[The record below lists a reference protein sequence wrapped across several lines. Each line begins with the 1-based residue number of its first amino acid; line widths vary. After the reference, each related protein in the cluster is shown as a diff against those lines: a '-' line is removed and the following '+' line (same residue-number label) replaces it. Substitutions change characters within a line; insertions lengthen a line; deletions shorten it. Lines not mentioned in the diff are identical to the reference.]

1 MEISIREILS
11 LFYRNIKFI
20 LLLTLIGGCSLFTV
34 NKFVR
39 KPVYT
44 ATVQLYVNSYNH
56 TTEESLNELNYAQ
69 KIVNTY
75 INFLQTQSFYQKVLD
90 QSGVQYTKEEL
101 AKMTEIK
108 TVNSTEI
115 FEISVTSNSAEDS
128 YKLAQVMQEVAPE
141 LIGKIKDNTRISV
154 VDPVLYPNA
163 PSGPR
168 VMINTILGN
177 ILGFLLAIAS
187 SIIQKL
193 IDVNV
198 KDEEELSSKYSIPI
212 LGSIPSFDKVST
224 DKIGLL
230 KKISKK
236 KKEKV
241 NDVYN
246 HTLNLDTNFVITEAY
261 KSLRTNL
268 RYILRND
275 GCKTLLISSPT
286 PGDGKSTTCTNV
298 AITIAQTGARV
309 LIIDC
314 DLRKGRQHKAF
325 GLTNSYGISDLISG
339 IKSETDVIKESGYE
353 NLHVIPLGTIP
364 PNPTE
369 LLYSS
374 QMEDVLNS
382 LKRYYDYILIDTPPV
397 NVVSDALSLSKLVN
411 GVLLVVKE
419 DYTTH
424 PNIET
429 AISKY
434 KLVDGKI
441 LGFVLNATI
450 ASQGMKSKSD
460 YYENYND

>member
-382 LKRYYDYILIDTPPV
+382 LKRYYDYILIDTPPIIIFIF
-397 NVVSDALSLSKLVN
+397 LLLTRFFSL
-411 GVLLVVKE
+411 
-419 DYTTH
+419 
-424 PNIET
+424 
-429 AISKY
+429 
-434 KLVDGKI
+434 
-441 LGFVLNATI
+441 F
-450 ASQGMKSKSD
+450 
-460 YYENYND
+460 

>member
-1 MEISIREILS
+1 ML
-11 LFYRNIKFI
+11 
-20 LLLTLIGGCSLFTV
+20 
-34 NKFVR
+34 
-39 KPVYT
+39 
-44 ATVQLYVNSYNH
+44 
-56 TTEESLNELNYAQ
+56 
-69 KIVNTY
+69 
-75 INFLQTQSFYQKVLD
+75 
-90 QSGVQYTKEEL
+90 
-101 AKMTEIK
+101 
-108 TVNSTEI
+108 
-115 FEISVTSNSAEDS
+115 
-128 YKLAQVMQEVAPE
+128 
-141 LIGKIKDNTRISV
+141 
-154 VDPVLYPNA
+154 
-163 PSGPR
+163 
-168 VMINTILGN
+168 NTILGN
-177 ILGFLLAIAS
+177 ILGFLLAIAI

-212 LGSIPSFDKVST
+212 LGSIPCFDKVST
-224 DKIGLL
+224 DKIWVLR
-230 KKISKK
+230 KIFKK
-236 KKEKV
+236 KKENV

-246 HTLNLDTNFVITEAY
+246 HTLNLDTNFVIKEAY
-261 KSLRTNL
+261 KSLRANL

-275 GCKTLLISSPT
+275 GCKTLLINSPT
-286 PGDGKSTTCTNV
+286 PEDGKSTTCTNV

-325 GLTNSYGISDLISG
+325 GITNSYGISDLISG

-353 NLHVIPLGTIP
+353 NLHVITLGTIP

-374 QMEDVLNS
+374 QMEEVLNS
-382 LKRYYDYILIDTPPV
+382 LKCYYDYILIDTPPV

-429 AISKY
+429 AINKY

-441 LGFVLNATI
+441 LGFVLNAITV
-450 ASQGMKSKSD
+450 SQGMKSKSD
-460 YYENYND
+460 YYENYSD

>member
-11 LFYRNIKFI
+11 LFYGKIKFI

-34 NKFVR
+34 NKFVL

-44 ATVQLYVNSYNH
+44 ATVQLYVNSYNN
-56 TTEESLNELNYAQ
+56 TTEENLNELNYAQ

-90 QSGVQYTKEEL
+90 QSGVHYTKEEL
-101 AKMTEIK
+101 DKMTEIK

-128 YKLAQVMQEVAPE
+128 YKLARVMQEVAPE

-168 VMINTILGN
+168 VMLNTILGN
-177 ILGFLLAIAS
+177 ILGFLLAIAI

-212 LGSIPSFDKVST
+212 LGSIPCFDKVST
-224 DKIGLL
+224 DKIWVLR
-230 KKISKK
+230 KIFKK
-236 KKEKV
+236 KKENV

-246 HTLNLDTNFVITEAY
+246 HTLNLDTNFVIKEAY
-261 KSLRTNL
+261 KSLRANL

-275 GCKTLLISSPT
+275 GCKTLLINSPT
-286 PGDGKSTTCTNV
+286 PEDGKSTTCTNV

-325 GLTNSYGISDLISG
+325 GITNSYGISDLISG

-353 NLHVIPLGTIP
+353 NLHVITLGTIP

-374 QMEDVLNS
+374 QMEEVLNS
-382 LKRYYDYILIDTPPV
+382 LKCYYDYILIDTPPV

-429 AISKY
+429 AINKY

-441 LGFVLNATI
+441 LGFVLNAITV
-450 ASQGMKSKSD
+450 SQGMKSKSD
-460 YYENYND
+460 YYENYSD